1 MVINQGDVFWIDLGP
16 PRGAA
21 PGYLHPY
28 VVVQNNAFN
37 RSGIHTVVVCVLTS
51 NLRLAHAR
59 GNVLL
64 GKGEANLP
72 ERSVANISQL
82 FTVDKSNLVEKLG
95 SLSPRR
101 LEEILH
107 GIRLLLEPVEL
118 RP

>member
-1 MVINQGDVFWIDLGP
+1 MVINQGDVFWVDLGP

-37 RSGIHTVVVCVLTS
+37 RSGIRTVVVCALPS
-51 NLRLAHAR
+51 NLRLAQAK

-64 GKGEANLP
+64 GKGEAKLP
-72 ERSVANISQL
+72 KRSVVNVSQL
-82 FTVDKSNLVEKLG
+82 FTVDKSNLVEKIG

-101 LEEILH
+101 LGEILG
-107 GIRLLLEPVEL
+107 GIHLLLAPVEL
-118 RP
+118 RT